1 MKYLFILPLLL
12 LAINSFGQ
20 FNRFTSLR
28 ITVNVD
34 VGQKELANIADN
46 VGYGLCIDA
55 SFLSEHRLQALFTAD
70 ANSFFGNKVYIISNE
85 GRQNKNAAIY
95 SINKRL

>member
-20 FNRFTSLR
+20 FNRFMSLR

-46 VGYGLCIDA
+46 VGYGLSIDA
-55 SFLSEHRLQALFTAD
+55 PS
-70 ANSFFGNKVYIISNE
+70 
-85 GRQNKNAAIY
+85 
-95 SINKRL
+95 